1 MGKAYYSL
9 NGFMRQCT
17 LLEGNIL
24 FYYSTEQT
32 LAATRVLVA
41 AFRNPLSLLAPC
53 FSP

>member
-1 MGKAYYSL
+1 MGKNHISL
-9 NGFMRQCT
+9 TGFMRNYT
-17 LLEGNIL
+17 LLEGNVI
-24 FYYSTEQT
+24 FYYSTQLT